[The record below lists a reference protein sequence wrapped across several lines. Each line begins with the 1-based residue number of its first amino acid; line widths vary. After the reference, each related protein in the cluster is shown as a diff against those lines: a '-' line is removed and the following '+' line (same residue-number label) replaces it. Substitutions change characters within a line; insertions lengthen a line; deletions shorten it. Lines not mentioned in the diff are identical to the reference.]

1 MKEWQEPK
9 GKIKSFT
16 EQDLTEEENES
27 LGFRNFFFCGQNL
40 GQLKV
45 FIFRTLALLQSFG
58 FHRAVLPGLGRAQGE
73 SYVFSAPMQKKIK

>member
-45 FIFRTLALLQSFG
+45 FIFRTLAFLQSFG
-58 FHRAVLPGLGRAQGE
+58 FHRAVLPGFGRAQGE
-73 SYVFSAPMQKKIK
+73 SYVFSAPI